1 MDPFNIFR
9 EFANDSFF
17 FGRRSQEFMNVDNG
31 WENLKEK
38 GNALFREKKY
48 EEALEYYNKAIKI
61 NDSIEVLHSNKG
73 TCLKCLQN
81 YNQAKMAY
89 IKSLE
94 INPNNPKNLNRLAS
108 VYLII
113 GELNDAIFTQRKALN
128 IEPNNTTFKQQME
141 TINQMIFEDEQIK
154 KLLNENKV
162 DEIEK
167 KYQNLIAKFPELMY
181 LKKRYTIFLFD
192 NVKYKEAV
200 LFLHDQ
206 LNNDIIK
213 KSNRDFI
220 YLMCLS
226 LYYIEEYK
234 TAEEIVNNLFKITS
248 DNIYKEL
255 LYKIKNLEPAKKKGN
270 DLYVQQ
276 KYEEAIKAYTLALNI
291 DPHHKKI

>member
-48 EEALEYYNKAIKI
+48 EEALEYYNKAIKK
-61 NDSIEVLHSNKG
+61 NDSIEVLYSNKG

-113 GELNDAIFTQRKALN
+113 GELNDAVLTQRKALN

-141 TINQMIFEDEQIK
+141 TINQMIFEDKQIK

-181 LKKRYTIFLFD
+181 LKKRYTIFLF
-192 NVKYKEAV
+192 
-200 LFLHDQ
+200 
-206 LNNDIIK
+206 IK
-213 KSNRDFI
+213 K
-220 YLMCLS
+220 
-226 LYYIEEYK
+226 LYYFFMINS
-234 TAEEIVNNLFKITS
+234 IMI
-248 DNIYKEL
+248 
-255 LYKIKNLEPAKKKGN
+255 
-270 DLYVQQ
+270 
-276 KYEEAIKAYTLALNI
+276 
-291 DPHHKKI
+291 

>member
-17 FGRRSQEFMNVDNG
+17 FGRRSQEFMNVDNR

-61 NDSIEVLHSNKG
+61 NDRIEVLHSNKG

-81 YNQAKMAY
+81 YNEAKMSY

-113 GELNDAIFTQRKALN
+113 GELNDAVLTQRKALN

-167 KYQNLIAKFPELMY
+167 N
-181 LKKRYTIFLFD
+181 
-192 NVKYKEAV
+192 
-200 LFLHDQ
+200 
-206 LNNDIIK
+206 IK
-213 KSNRDFI
+213 I
-220 YLMCLS
+220 
-226 LYYIEEYK
+226 
-234 TAEEIVNNLFKITS
+234 
-248 DNIYKEL
+248 
-255 LYKIKNLEPAKKKGN
+255 
-270 DLYVQQ
+270 
-276 KYEEAIKAYTLALNI
+276 
-291 DPHHKKI
+291 